1 MSGYHRVHKHTS
13 SLRVASRL
21 IPKKITLLIDDMEE
35 KFFEMR
41 NFNIRCYSNCPV
53 YVKDKCQAL
62 GREVFP
68 GLNCEA
74 QRVSRGERE

>member
-1 MSGYHRVHKHTS
+1 MSGYHRVHKHAS

-21 IPKKITLLIDDMEE
+21 IPNRIVLAVDNMEE
-35 KFFEMR
+35 KFIEIQNFE
-41 NFNIRCYSNCPV
+41 IRCYSNCPI
-53 YVKDKCQAL
+53 YVNNRCQAL